1 MTTNLIEAAERALYT
16 LEQLACLGNG
26 NSYGNSIG
34 NVMAQKAI
42 PDLTAAIEAAKSV
55 EPVGCFYIDHD
66 GSWRQAHDPEFLHIH
81 TPLYLAPPAQPEA
94 QT

>member
-1 MTTNLIEAAERALYT
+1 MTTNLIEAAERARDALMYEIRLIEAETYT
-16 LEQLACLGNG
+16 ETKELIAIHCDLA
-26 NSYGNSIG
+26 
-34 NVMAQKAI
+34 
-42 PDLTAAIEAAKSV
+42 AAIEAAKSV

>member
-1 MTTNLIEAAERALYT
+1 MTTNLIEAAERALEA
-16 LEQLACLGNG
+16 LNCHAGNYKLTKSECKEL
-26 NSYGNSIG
+26 NR
-34 NVMAQKAI
+34 VTDA
-42 PDLTAAIEAAKSV
+42 LTAAIEAAKSV